1 MRNFKIV
8 VSVLL
13 MILIITIS
21 SYVSAFSASMKLESS
36 SKLNVGDTVEVTL
49 KISNI
54 DAGAGID
61 AIAATL
67 EYDKNVFDVVTKDS
81 FTGLNN
87 WSLGIYS
94 EETQMFTLLRTSK
107 VNISSDVLTI
117 KLKVKSLTN
126 IQTSNVKVK
135 DVTASG
141 GALVDGGTGEIEISD
156 VNVILN
162 KKTSTQNTNNNA
174 INNNVTNNNQT
185 SNKQNIVKNQIIPNS
200 ATGKLPQTGDVFTVI
215 LSASLIILLAVGGI
229 SYVRYRN
236 LKIK

>member
-1 MRNFKIV
+1 MRNFKII

-13 MILIITIS
+13 MILIIIIS

-36 SKLNVGDTVEVTL
+36 SKLNVGDIVEVTL
-49 KISNI
+49 KITNI

-107 VNISSDVLTI
+107 VNVSSDVVKI

-126 IQTSNVKVK
+126 IEISNVKVK
-135 DVTASG
+135 DITASG
-141 GALVDGGTGEIEISD
+141 GALVDGGTGEIVIPD
-156 VNVILN
+156 VNVTLN
-162 KKTSTQNTNNNA
+162 KKISTQTTNNNT
-174 INNNVTNNNQT
+174 INNNQT
-185 SNKQNIVKNQIIPNS
+185 SNKQNIVKNQIIANS
-200 ATGKLPQTGDVFTVI
+200 ANGKLPQTGDTFTVI